1 MLAAAIQME
10 AIVADVEANLEK
22 AGQLI
27 GEAAA
32 AGAEW
37 IALPEFFTTGI
48 GFVPELATAA
58 LAPDGAATE
67 LLVESA
73 ARHGVNV
80 GGSFLCRDPD
90 GEVRNAFL
98 LATPDGIAGRHDKD
112 LPTMWENSFYIGG
125 NDDGVIDAGEL
136 TVGAAVCWELMRTQT
151 VRRLQGRVDLVMGG
165 SGWWSI
171 PAWPPAA
178 VMRRIEDRNAAAAR
192 LAAESFSTFVGA
204 PFAHGAH
211 AGRLDCAMPWAP
223 LAYHGYFQGGAV
235 ICEAD
240 GTVVARRDRAEG
252 EGVTIGEVEPGRGK
266 PLAQPPDGFWL
277 HSRGALSA
285 LTWHYQRIHG
295 RRWYRRHVRGR
306 PAATVASKPASVR
319 SS

>member
-1 MLAAAIQME
+1 MRVAAVQME
-10 AIVADVEANLEK
+10 ATVADLRANLKK
-22 AGQLI
+22 ARELI
-27 GEAAA
+27 DEAAA
-32 AGAEW
+32 ADAEW

-48 GFVPELATAA
+48 GFVPELANAA
-58 LAPDGAATE
+58 LAPDGAAAE
-67 LLVESA
+67 LLLESA

-112 LPTMWENSFYIGG
+112 LPTMWENSFYVGG
-125 NDDGVIDAGEL
+125 NDDGIIEAGEL

-151 VRRLQGRVDLVMGG
+151 VRRLRGRVDLVIGG

-171 PAWPPAA
+171 PAWPPAGM
-178 VMRRIEDRNAAAAR
+178 MRRIEARNADLAR
-192 LAAESFSTFVGA
+192 LATQSFSSFVGA
-204 PFAHGAH
+204 PFVHGAH

-223 LAYHGYFQGGAV
+223 LAYHGFFQGGAV

-252 EGVTIGEVEPGRGK
+252 DGIAVGEIEPGRRE
-266 PLAQPPDGFWL
+266 PLQRSPNGFWL
-277 HSRGALSA
+277 HPRGALA
-285 LTWHYQRIHG
+285 TVTWNYQRIHG
-295 RRWYRRHVRGR
+295 RRWYRRHVSGR
-306 PAATVASKPASVR
+306 SAATVATEPAGVGS
-319 SS
+319 

>member
-10 AIVADVEANLEK
+10 ATVADLPVNLEK
-22 AGQLI
+22 ARRLI
-27 GEAAA
+27 DEAAE

-67 LLVESA
+67 LLLESA
-73 ARHGVNV
+73 ARHGVNI

-125 NDDGVIDAGEL
+125 NDDGVIEAGGL
-136 TVGAAVCWELMRTQT
+136 TVGAAVCWELMRTQS
-151 VRRLQGRVDLVMGG
+151 VRRLQGRVDLMIGG
-165 SGWWSI
+165 SGWWST
-171 PAWPPAA
+171 PAWPPAG
-178 VMRRIEDRNAAAAR
+178 MTRRIETRNAALAR

-204 PFAHGAH
+204 PFIHAAH
-211 AGRLDCAMPWAP
+211 AGRLDCGTPWAP

-235 ICEAD
+235 ICEAN
-240 GTVVARRDRAEG
+240 GTVVARRDRTEG
-252 EGVTIGEVEPGRGK
+252 EGVAIGEIVPGRRV
-266 PLAQPPDGFWL
+266 PLAQPPNGFWL
-277 HSRGALSA
+277 HPRGAVLA
-285 LTWHYQRIHG
+285 LTWHYQRVHG
-295 RRWYRRHVRGR
+295 RRWYGRHVRGR
-306 PAATVASKPASVR
+306 SAATVASELAGLGS
-319 SS
+319 